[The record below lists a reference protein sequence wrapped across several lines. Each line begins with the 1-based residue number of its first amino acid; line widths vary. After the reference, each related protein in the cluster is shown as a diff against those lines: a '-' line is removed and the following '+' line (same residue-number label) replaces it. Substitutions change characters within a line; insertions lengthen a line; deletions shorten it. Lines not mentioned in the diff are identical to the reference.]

1 MGRNRWGWASSRR
14 LGSNGDTQP
23 SKVAPSRVAK
33 LVGLVTVV
41 AFAVSGCTGDEAL
54 HFGWPAAITPQGD
67 KMRQFWMYAGFA
79 ALAVGVIVWG
89 LMFWTIAFHRKRKNA
104 PANELPRQFQDPGKL
119 ELVYTVIPFVIIA
132 VLFYFTVS
140 TQNFVLNKVSNPD
153 VEVNVVAFQWNW
165 EFDYKGYH
173 TPDGQDVKT
182 VGSSQEIPLLVLPT
196 EKVIQYDLLSTDVIH
211 SFFVPAFNFKRDVFP
226 DPDKNNQDSSFQNTI
241 DTTGAFVGRC
251 AELCGTYH
259 SMMNFE
265 VRALPD
271 NLFEQYMHLRETA
284 DPATGMPYA
293 PAAALT
299 KLGQDNPDCGTLCTP
314 YATTTHPFDT
324 SRTARV
330 GSTNTGS

>member
-14 LGSNGDTQP
+14 LGNKGNTRST
-23 SKVAPSRVAK
+23 RLAK
-33 LVGLVTVV
+33 LIGLVTLVV
-41 AFAVSGCTGDEAL
+41 FAASGCSTDQVL
-54 HFGWPAAITPQGD
+54 HFGWPPAITPQGD
-67 KMRQFWMYAGFA
+67 KMRQFWMYAGIA
-79 ALAVGVIVWG
+79 ALIVGVIVWG

-104 PANELPRQFQDPGKL
+104 PVDELPRQFQDPGKL

-132 VLFYFTVS
+132 VLFYFTIT
-140 TQNFVLNKVSNPD
+140 TQDFVLNKIPNPD

-226 DPDKNNQDSSFQNTI
+226 DPTKNNQDASFQNTI
-241 DTTGAFVGRC
+241 DKSGSFVGRC

-265 VRALPD
+265 VRSLPQ
-271 NLFEQYMHLRETA
+271 NLFLQYMQLRTQVNPQTGQPYTA
-284 DPATGMPYA
+284 AE
-293 PAAALT
+293 ALT
-299 KLGQDNPDCGTLCTP
+299 QTGQDVSTCGDLCIP
-314 YATTTHPFDT
+314 HAVTTHPFDT
-324 SRTARV
+324 SRTQLSAS
-330 GSTNTGS
+330 GQ